1 MDKEVDELLGELLE
15 ERVDRKPRAM
25 GPSRR
30 KELDQ
35 YYKVHYLNKLI
46 AEIEGVKVK
55 VRALM
60 ASDEEY
66 AQVCELLDSVVS
78 RLTYTRLETRLELQS
93 ER

>member
-1 MDKEVDELLGELLE
+1 MDKEVDELLEELLE
-15 ERVDRKPRAM
+15 TRVDRKPK
-25 GPSRR
+25 GESPSRR

-55 VRALM
+55 VRALI
-60 ASDEEY
+60 ASDDEY
-66 AQVCELLDSVVS
+66 AQVCALLDSVVG
-78 RLTYTRLETRLELQS
+78 RLTYTRFETRVELQS